1 MQALRWCRRRTRRSR
16 ASDPAVKTNAFFHTS
31 GTLVEIPG
39 ASLAATQDQLVDGR
53 SGVLHPPGVWFDEE
67 VREMTIFSE
76 QYDFTITLILFENC
90 DQYTQLAPDPDPTLT
105 TSS

>member
-1 MQALRWCRRRTRRSR
+1 
-16 ASDPAVKTNAFFHTS
+16 VKTGAFFRTS

-39 ASLAATQDQLVDGR
+39 ASLAVTQDQLVDGR

-76 QYDFTITLILFENC
+76 Q
-90 DQYTQLAPDPDPTLT
+90 
-105 TSS
+105 